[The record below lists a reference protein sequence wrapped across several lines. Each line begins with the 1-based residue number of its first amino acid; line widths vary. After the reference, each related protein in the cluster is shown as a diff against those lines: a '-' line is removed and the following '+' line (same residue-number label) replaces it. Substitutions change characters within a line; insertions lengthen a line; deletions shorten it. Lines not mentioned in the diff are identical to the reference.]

1 MVASFKEMPMP
12 EVDFSLSIEARDGSV
27 AVDPRCEIPRL
38 LRAVAESIERGRNG
52 ATLIDKAKDEIGS
65 WELLIEDAEDESD
78 DSDR

>member
-1 MVASFKEMPMP
+1 MP
-12 EVDFSLSIEARDGSV
+12 EVDFSLSIETSDGSI
-27 AVDPRCEIPRL
+27 AADPRSEIPRL

-65 WELLIEDAEDESD
+65 WELLIEDDEESD